1 MFTMVSPITC
11 FLVDDDAD
19 DVEIFSIAAAE
30 IKRPIKCVT
39 AVDGV
44 DALHKLTRDEK
55 FIPDF
60 IFLDLN
66 MPRMNGKQTLV
77 EIKKIPRLAE
87 IPVIIYSTS
96 ARPLDIEETLQLGAF
111 HFLTKPSSIT
121 KLTKE
126 LSALIN
132 YQRN

>member
-1 MFTMVSPITC
+1 MLTMVSPITC

-19 DVEIFSIAAAE
+19 DLEIFSIAAAE
-30 IKRPIKCVT
+30 VQRSIVCVT

-44 DALHKLTRDEK
+44 DALQKLRSNERFT
-55 FIPDF
+55 PDF

-77 EIKKIPRLAE
+77 EIKKIPRLATV
-87 IPVIIYSTS
+87 PVIIYSTS
-96 ARPLDIEETLQLGAF
+96 ARPLDVEETLQLGAF

-126 LSALIN
+126 LAALIK
-132 YQRN
+132 YTRD

>member
-1 MFTMVSPITC
+1 MVSPITC
-11 FLVDDDAD
+11 LLVDDDAD
-19 DVEIFSIAAAE
+19 DLEIFSIAAAE
-30 IKRPIKCVT
+30 IEAPIVCVT

-44 DALHKLTRDEK
+44 DALHKLGNDEN

-77 EIKKIPRLAE
+77 ELKKIPRLAN

-96 ARPLDIEETLQLGAF
+96 ARPLDVQETLQLGAF

-121 KLTKE
+121 KLTTE
-126 LSALIN
+126 LSALIQ
-132 YQRN
+132 YTRD